1 MACDYLRSLAKNS
14 IFGSEIG
21 RAIAF
26 PKFQGHLGA
35 ASSDLWQILG
45 ILTWQKLRVGFLMLD
60 LLEIPDS
67 NPIEPLKYIRINEQ
81 RISADGI

>member
-1 MACDYLRSLAKNS
+1 MAVPSLSPSSKGTLGQLPVIFGKSGGHFDLAK
-14 IFGSEIG
+14 
-21 RAIAF
+21 AV
-26 PKFQGHLGA
+26 L
-35 ASSDLWQILG
+35 
-45 ILTWQKLRVGFLMLD
+45 VGFLMLD